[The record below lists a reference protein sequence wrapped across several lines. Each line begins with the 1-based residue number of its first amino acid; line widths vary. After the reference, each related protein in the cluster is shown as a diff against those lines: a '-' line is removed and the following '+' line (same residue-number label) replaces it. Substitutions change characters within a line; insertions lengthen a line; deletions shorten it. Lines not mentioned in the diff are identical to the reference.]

1 MTLNTGGSFPEF
13 ISNVIIT
20 DDVIH
25 AHKETK
31 KRKTVAALSGSAPPW
46 YRMVYHHGPTYLP
59 HQHQHQCQHQ
69 QWAPRPPQRQN
80 QHQQAAPRVLPPP
93 PPVLRL
99 PAPPT
104 AGASSSHTCFNC
116 GHTDHFARECPTP
129 KKNAAQ
135 GRATQPPHGHQKVA
149 VAKTNRVNYITMEDV
164 PEGEQVPAGMFS
176 LNGHLIIIL
185 FDFGTTHNFIS
196 KACTKNCQLT
206 ITHLSTP
213 YMISTLGRKM
223 ITHYLAK
230 DTPLNLA
237 GKVYKTSLII
247 LDGQG
252 IDVILGMRWMK
263 EFKAL
268 LNIAACTVQ
277 LESPAHDSV
286 ILQLLAPT
294 IIALTLH
301 HVTAPCLEDI
311 PIACEF
317 PDVFPEDLPGLPSD
331 QDIEFTIEL
340 QPDTAPISRRPY
352 KMTPKELAELKVQ
365 LKELLDKGIFIQVIH
380 LGVVQH
386 YL

>member
-1 MTLNTGGSFPEF
+1 MPLRAVPLSHHMVIRRFPLQRPTASTTL
-13 ISNVIIT
+13 
-20 DDVIH
+20 
-25 AHKETK
+25 
-31 KRKTVAALSGSAPPW
+31 LW
-46 YRMVYHHGPTYLP
+46 RMF
-59 HQHQHQCQHQ
+59 
-69 QWAPRPPQRQN
+69 
-80 QHQQAAPRVLPPP
+80 PRVS
-93 PPVLRL
+93 R
-99 PAPPT
+99 
-104 AGASSSHTCFNC
+104 S
-116 GHTDHFARECPTP
+116 
-129 KKNAAQ
+129 Q
-135 GRATQPPHGHQKVA
+135 A
-149 VAKTNRVNYITMEDV
+149 VCV
-164 PEGEQVPAGMFS
+164 S

-206 ITHLSTP
+206 VTHLSTP
-213 YMISTLGRKM
+213 YMISTPGGKM

-237 GKVYKTSLII
+237 GKVYKTGLII

-268 LNIAACTVQ
+268 LNIAACTVH
-277 LESPAHDSV
+277 LESLAHDSV

-301 HVTAPCLEDI
+301 HVTAPRLEDI
-311 PIACEF
+311 PIACKF